1 MSVKKRIFKTFR
13 EQNGAKTGVLGRRN
27 PQTNSI
33 GSGDGLLGW
42 ALTWLGLAWFS
53 AGILDSVVWLG
64 SVVGA
69 VAEAAGAVAGA
80 AAGAVAEVAEV
91 AEAVVEVGLVS
102 LGVWRSNA
110 KMRFPP
116 EVGWLSLPF
125 FFNNSTFFFRTSAV
139 ICYPELVA

>member
-1 MSVKKRIFKTFR
+1 M
-13 EQNGAKTGVLGRRN
+13 
-27 PQTNSI
+27 
-33 GSGDGLLGW
+33 
-42 ALTWLGLAWFS
+42 
-53 AGILDSVVWLG
+53 
-64 SVVGA
+64 VGA

-116 EVGWLSLPF
+116 EVG
-125 FFNNSTFFFRTSAV
+125 
-139 ICYPELVA
+139 